1 MEQTTTVTGTKT
13 GSMPASSATRKD
25 ILRMSARRENRQRLE
40 NKKMMMNELL
50 TLRGKGV
57 PL

>member
-40 NKKMMMNELL
+40 NKRMTMNKSL
-50 TLRGKGV
+50 TLRGKQV